1 MLSLYLLLPLA
12 LGIKRNI
19 YKCVVFPR
27 TLLSVLPI
35 YLANISLTTPLFLT
49 SFVAGLS
56 EIITYPLSL
65 FFVPPKFFW
74 FRFLLW
80 YHFWFIYYSMV
91 NCFKAFICYFQ
102 LTIVFF
108 LTLIAILKSLIFL
121 ILVAQYIYI
130 IIFFFPV
137 LLNTVWL
144 WYKTLIIMK
153 SSDFFNNFL
162 LYLIY

>member
-121 ILVAQYIYI
+121 SLVAQYIYI
-130 IIFFFPV
+130 YYYFFLSCVTEYGMIMIQDTNYNEIIGFF
-137 LLNTVWL
+137 
-144 WYKTLIIMK
+144 
-153 SSDFFNNFL
+153 
-162 LYLIY
+162 